1 MLFYE
6 SKFCDC
12 CKRKLT
18 LPYYYEREDGC
29 YAFRVDTTEGVK
41 WICSTCLYAYNI
53 LDRLPNEKER
63 LMDRKSLM
71 KRREQEKK
79 FN

>member
-12 CKRKLT
+12 CKRNMT
-18 LPYYYEREDGC
+18 LPSYYGYGKNAC

-63 LMDRKSLM
+63 LMDRNSLM
-71 KRREQEKK
+71 KRRK
-79 FN
+79 

>member
-12 CKRKLT
+12 CKRDMT
-18 LPYYYEREDGC
+18 LPPFYGRENAC
-29 YAFRVDTTEGVK
+29 YAFRIDTTEGVK

-63 LMDRKSLM
+63 LMDRNSLM
-71 KRREQEKK
+71 KRRKQEKE
-79 FN
+79 FI